1 MSFHTTIAR
10 LREASYAAP
19 LASENPNT
27 CRVGRQDLRT
37 ALHIIERL
45 DADLRQA
52 GTLVHGAVDAAAQPA
67 SAAIAGEAQA
77 WMHENDPTRV
87 ISAQQKA
94 QAERDGG
101 AYASSL
107 RPYTIPLSRDAAPQA
122 SSAPVAFSKDG
133 VLFWYGDHAARRGF
147 DGDLYLA
154 PLASEAVRDVEDA
167 ERWRWA
173 TAIDENAQ
181 TLHSIVLCHGG
192 DQQKINA
199 RADFYRAALS
209 AQSVLSS
216 GAPNGRKRTAAERRA
231 PMVERVYGAG
241 VTAQPA
247 QKEQSE

>member
-19 LASENPNT
+19 LARENPNT
-27 CRVGRQDLRT
+27 CSVGRQDLRT

-67 SAAIAGEAQA
+67 SAAVAGEAQA

-107 RPYTIPLSRDAAPQA
+107 RPYTIPLSLDAAPQA
-122 SSAPVAFSKDG
+122 SAAPAAFSKDG
-133 VLFWYGDHAARRGF
+133 VLFWYGDPVARRGF
-147 DGDLYLA
+147 NGDLYLA
-154 PLASEAVRDVEDA
+154 PQASEAARDALHELVEVLQ
-167 ERWRWA
+167 ERHYGRMPDEVQKA
-173 TAIDENAQ
+173 FDTA
-181 TLHSIVLCHGG
+181 
-192 DQQKINA
+192 
-199 RADFYRAALS
+199 RAALS
-209 AQSVLSS
+209 ATAETAQEPTAPIPLPEVATRQSVR
-216 GAPNGRKRTAAERRA
+216 PTR
-231 PMVERVYGAG
+231 
-241 VTAQPA
+241 
-247 QKEQSE
+247 

>member
-19 LASENPNT
+19 LARENPNT

-67 SAAIAGEAQA
+67 SAAVAGEAQA

-107 RPYTIPLSRDAAPQA
+107 RPYTIPLSLDAAPQA
-122 SSAPVAFSKDG
+122 SAAPVAFSKDG

-154 PLASEAVRDVEDA
+154 PQASGVDVIEEIAQQWDGCIYDA
-167 ERWRWA
+167 GP
-173 TAIDENAQ
+173 
-181 TLHSIVLCHGG
+181 GG
-192 DQQKINA
+192 DIDIGQAIRTAASN
-199 RADFYRAALS
+199 RRAALS
-209 AQSVLSS
+209 AQSELSS

-231 PMVERVYGAG
+231 PMVERAYGAG

-247 QKEQSE
+247 QQEQSDEN